1 MKKSTPLQRY
11 EAPPFLFKM
20 LVVMKLTLFLMVFC
34 ICHAYGNVYGQG
46 NITLDLQQM
55 EIGKVLNK
63 IEQKGEFRFLYN
75 YDLRSLKKKVDI
87 KVENSPLSETLA
99 RLFVNTDLTYKVLN
113 NNLVVVISQ
122 NASENAEI
130 RITGKI
136 TAESG
141 EPLSGASVL
150 LKGTSRGTNTDNEG
164 SFTMTVPDDG
174 TLVVSAVGYETK
186 EVAIGGRSVVDV
198 QLPAATSRL
207 DEVVV
212 IGYGSQR
219 RSDVTGAISTVTAKE
234 IQNRP
239 LFSTAQALQGKAAGV
254 QVIQPS
260 GKPGTDFSV
269 RIRGFSSIN
278 ASNDPLY
285 VIDGIPTTDTRG
297 LNPNDIENIQIL
309 KDAASASIYG
319 ARAANG
325 VVLITTKRGKA
336 NRSLVG
342 FNTYAGFSKLINSL
356 EVLNTD
362 QYRDLMD
369 EVLGAGTV
377 DPAITKTTDWEDE
390 VYRTGVNQNFQLNFS
405 GGSEKTQYF
414 LSAGYLKDKGIINP
428 SQFDRHSVRLNID
441 NKVTSWLKVSA
452 NINYI
457 RNYTQNTQDNLS
469 SGRGGVILSA
479 LNTPPFLNV
488 YNEDGSGQFDPNPFQ
503 PSWENP
509 VAYMLGPSEKSRDN
523 RLLANGQA
531 DLTFFPGFSY
541 KLNVA
546 VDMFNRQYA
555 FFIDPVRTNFGRQ
568 ENGVAR
574 DERNNNFTWIW
585 ENTLNYA
592 RSFGN
597 HNLNVLGGIAAQEFR
612 SDYSYIEGKDFP
624 KTAGIQTISAA
635 NQIVTANTTA
645 EEVSLVSNFAR
656 LMYNYDSRYLIT
668 AAFRYDG
675 SSKLAKGN
683 KWDFFPSVSAG
694 WRISAEKF
702 MEDVDLINDLK
713 LRVGWGQNGNQE
725 GIGAYQAFGAISFTR
740 RPPNTPLD
748 GPAQI
753 PTQYANPDLRWEKTT
768 QTNVGVDLAILNNR
782 VSLTADVY
790 WKKTD
795 RLLLNVP
802 LPATLGISYFT
813 RNDGVL
819 ENNGV
824 EFAISSRNLVNEF
837 TWNTDFNISFNKN
850 RITEFGLN
858 DIYDFATIYS
868 NNQQAI
874 RATVGQPLGA
884 FYGYV
889 YEGVDPATGNAVYA
903 DLNKNGVVSPD
914 DRTFIGYALPKF
926 IFGLTNNFSYKNFDL
941 NIFFQGVQGNDVFN
955 ATRVDLEGM
964 FDSKNQSTVVLNRWT
979 APGQQTNIP
988 RSGDINNV
996 RNSTRFIEDGSFIRL
1011 KNVTLSYNFPR
1022 NLVQRFKMQR
1032 LALYVTGQNLLT
1044 ITNYS
1049 GFDPEVNAYGT
1060 SSRGT
1065 EMGVDYGTYPQTRT
1079 VVFGLNI
1086 EF

>member
-1 MKKSTPLQRY
+1 MKKSTPHRRF
-11 EAPPFLFKM
+11 EAPLLLFK
-20 LVVMKLTLFLMVFC
+20 LVLAMKFTLFLTVFC
-34 ICHAYGNVYGQG
+34 ICQAHANVYGQR
-46 NITLDLQQM
+46 NITLNLHNT
-55 EIGKVLNK
+55 EIGKVLRE

-75 YDLRSLKKKVDI
+75 YDLQSLKKKVDI
-87 KVENSPLSETLA
+87 RVENSPISETLEK
-99 RLFVNTDLTYKVLN
+99 LFINTDLTYKLLA
-113 NNLVVVISQ
+113 NNLVVVHSR
-122 NASENAEI
+122 NAGMNIQVNVSGKVTGENNEPLADVSVKEKGTNNGTITNAEG
-130 RITGKI
+130 RYELTV
-136 TAESG
+136 S
-141 EPLSGASVL
+141 
-150 LKGTSRGTNTDNEG
+150 DNA
-164 SFTMTVPDDG
+164 
-174 TLVVSAVGYETK
+174 TLEISYVGYVTQEIQVRGQT
-186 EVAIGGRSVVDV
+186 AIDIKLV
-198 QLPAATSRL
+198 QSASRL

-212 IGYGSQR
+212 IGYGTQR
-219 RSDVTGAISTVTAKE
+219 RSDVTGAIATVSAKD
-234 IQNRP
+234 IQDRP
-239 LFSTAQALQGKAAGV
+239 LFSAAQALQGKAAGV
-254 QVIQPS
+254 QVLQPS

-297 LNPNDIENIQIL
+297 LNTADIENIQIL

-342 FNTYAGFSKLINSL
+342 LSTYTGFSKLINSI
-356 EVLNTD
+356 EILNTA
-362 QYRDLMD
+362 QYRELMD

-377 DPAITKTTDWEDE
+377 DPSITNTTDWEDE
-390 VYRTGVNQNFQLNFS
+390 VYRTGVNQNFQVNLS

-428 SQFDRHSVRLNID
+428 SQFDRHSVRLNVD
-441 NKVTSWLKVSA
+441 NKVTDWLKVSA

-457 RNYTQNTQDNLS
+457 RNYTRNTQDNLS

-488 YNEDGSGQFDPNPFQ
+488 YKDDGSGQFDPNPFQ

-509 VAYMLGPSEKSRDN
+509 VAYMIGPTEKTRDN
-523 RLLANGQA
+523 RLLANGTA
-531 DLTFFPGFSY
+531 EVTFFRGFSY
-541 KLNVA
+541 KTNVA
-546 VDMFNRQYA
+546 IDMYNRHYT

-568 ENGVAR
+568 ENGIAR
-574 DERNNNFTWIW
+574 DERFNNFTWIW
-585 ENTLNYA
+585 ENTLNYN
-592 RSFGN
+592 RSFGD
-597 HNLNVLGGIAAQEFR
+597 HSINVLGGIAAQEFR
-612 SDYSYIEGKDFP
+612 SDYAYIEGKDFP
-624 KTAGIQTISAA
+624 KTANVQTISAA

-656 LMYNYDSRYLIT
+656 LMYNFDSRYLLT

-675 SSKLAKGN
+675 SSKLAEGN

-702 MEDVDLINDLK
+702 MENANFINDLK
-713 LRVGWGQNGNQE
+713 LRIGWGQNGNQE
-725 GIGAYQAFGAISFTR
+725 GIGAYQSFGAISFVR

-748 GPAQI
+748 GPAQV
-753 PTQYANPDLRWEKTT
+753 PTQIANPDLRWEKTT
-768 QTNVGVDLAILNNR
+768 QTNIGLDVAFLNSR

-795 RLLLNVP
+795 HLLLNVP
-802 LPATLGISYFT
+802 LGGSTGFDFFT

-819 ENNGV
+819 ENKGL
-824 EFAISSRNLVNEF
+824 EIAISSRNTVTEF
-837 TWNTDFNISFNKN
+837 IWNTDFNIAFNTNK
-850 RITEFGLN
+850 IVDFGLN
-858 DIYDFATIYS
+858 DIYDFATVYS

-874 RATVGQPLGA
+874 RATIGQPLGA
-884 FYGYV
+884 FFGYV
-889 YEGVDPATGNAVYA
+889 YEGVDPATGNAIYA
-903 DLNKNGVVSPD
+903 DLNKNGVVTPD

-941 NIFFQGVQGNDVFN
+941 NIFFQGVQGNDIFN

-964 FDSKNQSTVVLNRWT
+964 FDSKNQSTAVLNRWKT
-979 APGQQTNIP
+979 AGQQTNIP
-988 RSGDINNV
+988 RAGDINNV

-1022 NLVQRFKMQR
+1022 TLIQRLKMQR

-1065 EMGVDYGTYPQTRT
+1065 EIGVDYGTYPQTRT
-1079 VVFGLNI
+1079 IVFGLNV